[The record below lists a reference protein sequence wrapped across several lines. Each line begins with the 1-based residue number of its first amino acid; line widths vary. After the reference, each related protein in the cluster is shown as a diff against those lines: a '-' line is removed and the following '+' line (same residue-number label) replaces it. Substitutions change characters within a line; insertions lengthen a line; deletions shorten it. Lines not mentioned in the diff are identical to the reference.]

1 MGQAYSESNSNVV
14 CTFGFQISGLY
25 SKKIYRVKTNMFFN
39 SSSQKEITVLR
50 EENAALKAQAE
61 KNALSLELLHGVSE
75 LADNQLKYAMAAS
88 DDRQRL
94 YQLYVNGAR
103 TLDTICNSVAVSSGK
118 LNQQHQALSESVS
131 SFDQIHV
138 LLSHIAT
145 SLSHIDDRTQDACVA
160 VEALSVH
167 GDEIVGFVSQIQTI
181 SEQTNLLA
189 LNAAIEAARAGEQ
202 GRGFAV
208 VADEVRALAKKSAEA
223 STEITKLVAAI
234 TSQTSQVSGQINDM
248 GSSTKSLSEQTG
260 SVKTI
265 IADITDVSKNM
276 FRVIQGSS
284 HTSFLQTVKLD
295 HVVWKAQIYRGIWG
309 LLAEGE
315 AEHVCDHQGC
325 RLGKWYYEG
334 AGKRYVQLPSY
345 KALEG
350 PHKEVHKLGFHK
362 DKNESAA
369 FSCLEKM
376 EHASDQLISE
386 LSELEMQLLELDETP
401 SSSSAGAQDSDIDL
415 F

>member
-1 MGQAYSESNSNVV
+1 
-14 CTFGFQISGLY
+14 
-25 SKKIYRVKTNMFFN
+25 MFFN
-39 SSSQKEITVLR
+39 ASSQRELKALR
-50 EENAALKAQAE
+50 EENGALKA
-61 KNALSLELLHGVSE
+61 KVKKDALSLELLKGVRE
-75 LADNQLKYAMAAS
+75 VADHQLKYALASS
-88 DDRQRL
+88 DDQQRL
-94 YQLYVNGAR
+94 YKLYVNGAH
-103 TLDTICNSVAVSSGK
+103 TLDTICNSVALSSGK
-118 LNQQHQALSESVS
+118 LNQQHQTLSESVS

-145 SLSHIDDRTQDACVA
+145 SLAHIDNRTQDACVA
-160 VEALSVH
+160 VEALSLH
-167 GDEIVGFVSQIQTI
+167 GDDIVGFVSQIQTI

-260 SVKTI
+260 AVKTI

-309 LLAEGE
+309 ILDEGDTG
-315 AEHVCDHQGC
+315 HVCDHNTC
-325 RLGKWYYEG
+325 RLGEWYYGG
-334 AGKRYVQLPSY
+334 AGKRYADLSSF
-345 KALEG
+345 KSLEA
-350 PHKEVHKLGFHK
+350 PHKELHNLGLQALTFHK
-362 DKNESAA
+362 EKDESAA
-369 FSCLEKM
+369 FNSLEKM
-376 EHASDQLISE
+376 EHASDQLISG
-386 LSELEMQLLELDETP
+386 LSDLEMQLLELDETETSKP
-401 SSSSAGAQDSDIDL
+401 TGSDVDL

>member
-1 MGQAYSESNSNVV
+1 
-14 CTFGFQISGLY
+14 
-25 SKKIYRVKTNMFFN
+25 MFF
-39 SSSQKEITVLR
+39 SASSQRELKALR
-50 EENAALKAQAE
+50 EENEALKAKVE
-61 KNALSLELLHGVSE
+61 KDAMSLELLKGVRE
-75 LADNQLKYAMAAS
+75 VADHQLKYAIAS
-88 DDRQRL
+88 SEDQQRL
-94 YQLYVNGAR
+94 YKLYVNGAH
-103 TLDTICNSVAVSSGK
+103 TLDTICNSVALSSGR

-145 SLSHIDDRTQDACVA
+145 SLAHIDDRTQDACVA

-234 TSQTSQVSGQINDM
+234 TSQTSQVSAQINDM

-260 SVKTI
+260 AVKTI

-309 LLAEGE
+309 MLDEGDTG
-315 AEHVCDHQGC
+315 HVCDHSTC
-325 RLGKWYYEG
+325 RLGDWYYEG
-334 AGKRYVQLPSY
+334 AGKRYVDLSSF
-345 KALEG
+345 KALEAPHIELHNLG
-350 PHKEVHKLGFHK
+350 LQALIFHKEK
-362 DKNESAA
+362 DDSAA
-369 FSCLEKM
+369 FNCLEKM
-376 EHASDQLISE
+376 ELASDQLISG
-386 LSELEMQLLELDETP
+386 LSELEMQLLELDETETSKP
-401 SSSSAGAQDSDIDL
+401 TGSDVDL

>member
-1 MGQAYSESNSNVV
+1 
-14 CTFGFQISGLY
+14 
-25 SKKIYRVKTNMFFN
+25 MFFN
-39 SSSQKEITVLR
+39 TSRKKELIALR
-50 EENAALKAQAE
+50 EENAELKAKAA
-61 KNALSLELLHGVSE
+61 KDTVAIELLHGIREVADHQLQYA
-75 LADNQLKYAMAAS
+75 LASS
-88 DDRQRL
+88 DDQERL
-94 YQLYVNGAR
+94 YQLYVNGAY
-103 TLDTICNSVAVSSGK
+103 TLETICNSVAVSSGK
-118 LNQQHQALSESVS
+118 LNLQHQALSESVS

-145 SLSHIDDRTQDACVA
+145 SLAHIDDRTQDACVA
-160 VEALSVH
+160 VEALSAH
-167 GDEIVGFVSQIQTI
+167 GDDIVGFVSQIQTI

-223 STEITKLVAAI
+223 SSEITKLVAAI

-260 SVKTI
+260 AVKTI

-309 LLAEGE
+309 LLEEGE
-315 AEHVCDHQGC
+315 EGGVCDHTTC
-325 RLGKWYYEG
+325 RLGEWYYEG
-334 AGKRYVQLPSY
+334 AGKQYAQLPTY
-345 KALEG
+345 KALDVI
-350 PHKEVHKLGFHK
+350 HKELHLQGLHALQSHKEKDDVGAFH
-362 DKNESAA
+362 
-369 FSCLEKM
+369 CLEKM
-376 EHASDQLISE
+376 EAASDQLISS
-386 LSELEMQLLELDETP
+386 LSDFEVQLLELDETP
-401 SSSSAGAQDSDIDL
+401 TSASGGAQGSDVDL